1 MPPKPCLAGSSDH
14 DVVFHEIPMPIGRPI
29 QPKRNISLFG
39 KANWEQFKSDIN
51 DFNETFQTAD
61 QTDTNTLWNT
71 FKAGIN
77 PLSSLHIPSKMT
89 RSRTDIPWITASIR
103 RKIHKRDKLYK
114 KVKTSK
120 GKQNYKKVK
129 SKLFKFKSA
138 IQKEIRKSYWEY
150 LESVKFSNDADK
162 CKKKKKTL
170 YTFIKHKRSESSGVA
185 PLKSIGTTY
194 TYPVQQATVLNQQFE
209 SVFSKP
215 KALSL
220 KILAEL
226 ALRFQ
231 GRTPK
236 NVNGV
241 PEITITNKGVEGLL
255 KDLNPN

>member
-1 MPPKPCLAGSSDH
+1 MKLYMYVCFVALRPKSTAMVIAGRSVH
-14 DVVFHEIPMPIGRPI
+14 
-29 QPKRNISLFG
+29 LTTL
-39 KANWEQFKSDIN
+39 KSDIN
-51 DFNETFQTAD
+51 AFNETFQTAD
-61 QTDTNTLWNT
+61 ETDTNTLWNT

-89 RSRTDIPWITASIR
+89 RSRTDIPWITASIM
-103 RKIHKRDKLYK
+103 RKNHKRDKLYQ

-120 GKQNYKKVK
+120 GKQNYNKTK
-129 SKLFKFKSA
+129 SKLSKFKSA

-150 LESVKFSNDADK
+150 LESVIFSNDADK
-162 CKKKKKTL
+162 CKNKKKL

-226 ALRFQ
+226 ALWFQ
-231 GRTPK
+231 GHTPK